1 MKNTTKYLTLNSHF
15 FWYEK
20 MSKNVTLKKPKKV
33 WWPQQRPLTL
43 APSKLIFT
51 FLSANPTKGSNT
63 LQPTNCLSVFDHFV
77 GLATKVLNLL
87 IHTYDQDKAK
97 KHNTKIKFQQI
108 CSFRL
113 YRSMLCMTRKNT
125 LLLLSSRLILSLS
138 ACLFMVKDIQR
149 SNWFLPLNTAKTWF

>member
-1 MKNTTKYLTLNSHF
+1 
-15 FWYEK
+15 
-20 MSKNVTLKKPKKV
+20 MSKNVTLKKPRKV
-33 WWPQQRPLTL
+33 WWLQQWPLTST
-43 APSKLIFT
+43 PSKLIFK
-51 FLSANPTKGSNT
+51 FLSANPTKWSST
-63 LQPTNCLSVFDHFV
+63 LQPANCLSVFNHFV
-77 GLATKVLNLL
+77 GLATKVLSLL

-113 YRSMLCMTRKNT
+113 YRFMLSMTRKNT

-138 ACLFMVKDIQR
+138 ACLFMVKDIER

>member
-1 MKNTTKYLTLNSHF
+1 MATTTTFNFS
-15 FWYEK
+15 
-20 MSKNVTLKKPKKV
+20 SLKIDLYIFKRQPHKV
-33 WWPQQRPLTL
+33 VKHTTADEL
-43 APSKLIFT
+43 FE
-51 FLSANPTKGSNT
+51 
-63 LQPTNCLSVFDHFV
+63 VFDHFV

-87 IHTYDQDKAK
+87 IHTYDQDKTK

-113 YRSMLCMTRKNT
+113 YRFMICMTRKNT

-149 SNWFLPLNTAKTWF
+149 SN